1 MCEVINK
8 NIEIWVEEIINS
20 IDMEIKGKVHEIGA
34 IQQVSETFK
43 KRDLILEYAEN
54 PTYPEYI
61 RFEALQDKTA
71 LFDSL
76 KPGDEVEV
84 SFNLRGRPWT
94 NKDGVTSYFNS
105 LVVWRITALTNT
117 AAAPATATAPQY
129 AAPVDVTTAAGED
142 DDLPF

>member
-1 MCEVINK
+1 
-8 NIEIWVEEIINS
+8 
-20 IDMEIKGKVHEIGA
+20 MEIKGKVHEIGA
-34 IQQVSETFK
+34 LQQVSETFK
-43 KRDLILEYAEN
+43 KRDLIIEYAEN

-76 KPGDEVEV
+76 KTGDDVEV

-94 NKDGVTSYFNS
+94 DKTGKTSYFNS
-105 LVVWRITALTNT
+105 LVVWRINALTNAGAAASTPAYAPPADLNNT
-117 AAAPATATAPQY
+117 AA
-129 AAPVDVTTAAGED
+129 EE

>member
-1 MCEVINK
+1 
-8 NIEIWVEEIINS
+8 
-20 IDMEIKGKVHEIGA
+20 MEIKGKVHEVGA
-34 IQQVSETFK
+34 LQQVSETFK
-43 KRDLILEYAEN
+43 KRDLIIEYAEN

-76 KPGDEVEV
+76 KQGDDIEV

-94 NKDGVTSYFNS
+94 DKAGKTSYFNS
-105 LVVWRITALTNT
+105 LVVWRINALTNSAAT
-117 AAAPATATAPQY
+117 AATPQY
-129 AAPVDVTTAAGED
+129 APPADLSSAPGEE

>member
-1 MCEVINK
+1 
-8 NIEIWVEEIINS
+8 
-20 IDMEIKGKVHEIGA
+20 MEIKGKVHEIGA
-34 IQQVSETFK
+34 LQQVSETFK
-43 KRDLILEYAEN
+43 KRDLIIEYAEN

-76 KPGDEVEV
+76 KQGDDVEV

-94 NKDGVTSYFNS
+94 DKTGKTSYFNS
-105 LVVWRITALTNT
+105 LVVWRINALTNS
-117 AAAPATATAPQY
+117 AAAAATPAYAPP
-129 AAPVDVTTAAGED
+129 ADLNSTAGEE

>member
-1 MCEVINK
+1 
-8 NIEIWVEEIINS
+8 
-20 IDMEIKGKVHEIGA
+20 MEIKGKVHEIGA
-34 IQQVSETFK
+34 LQQVSETFK
-43 KRDLILEYAEN
+43 KRDLIVEYAEN

-61 RFEALQDKTA
+61 RFEALQDKTS

-94 NKDGVTSYFNS
+94 DKAGKTSYFNS
-105 LVVWRITALTNT
+105 LVVWRINALANIPV
-117 AAAPATATAPQY
+117 AAAPQY
-129 AAPVDVTTAAGED
+129 APPAADLSSSTAED

>member
-1 MCEVINK
+1 
-8 NIEIWVEEIINS
+8 
-20 IDMEIKGKVHEIGA
+20 MEIKGKVHEIGA
-34 IQQVSETFK
+34 LQQVSETFK
-43 KRDLILEYAEN
+43 KRDLIIEYAEN

-76 KPGDEVEV
+76 KQGDDVEV

-94 NKDGVTSYFNS
+94 DKTGKTSYFNS
-105 LVVWRITALTNT
+105 LVVWRINALTNS
-117 AAAPATATAPQY
+117 AAAASTPAYAPP
-129 AAPVDVTTAAGED
+129 ADLNSAPGEE

>member
-1 MCEVINK
+1 
-8 NIEIWVEEIINS
+8 
-20 IDMEIKGKVHEIGA
+20 MELKGKVHEIGA
-34 IQQVSETFK
+34 LQQVSETFK
-43 KRDLILEYAEN
+43 KRDLIIEYAEN

-76 KPGDEVEV
+76 KTGDDVEV

-94 NKDGVTSYFNS
+94 DKTGKVSYFNS
-105 LVVWRITALTNT
+105 LVVWRINALTNSAG
-117 AAAPATATAPQY
+117 AAATPQY
-129 AAPVDVTTAAGED
+129 APPADLSNAPGED